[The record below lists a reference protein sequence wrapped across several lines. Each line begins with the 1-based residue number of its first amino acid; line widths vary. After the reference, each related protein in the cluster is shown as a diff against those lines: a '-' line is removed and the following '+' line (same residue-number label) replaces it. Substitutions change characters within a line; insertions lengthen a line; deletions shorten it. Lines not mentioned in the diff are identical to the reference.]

1 MTITA
6 TPGNTRF
13 RKHQIGIQTLLN
25 TAVPATYVEP
35 YRGAITF
42 NPNTTDPDVDVG
54 SLDPILA
61 PYRMAQE
68 VACTKTGPL
77 PYDPLSIRLSAGLMG
92 GIAPA
97 TVGGTGKRWTY
108 QIASLTADVFDVY
121 SDEWG
126 DDTSDA
132 ATTPNADGILAFGG
146 LINVLEE
153 TMPEDLG
160 PWAINDQWVYS
171 GATFGNRTAGLTV
184 DANPEWVFG
193 ADSRFYLDTVVGN
206 IGTTEIAS
214 TVHGATI
221 RISNNLDLKRF
232 ANGNSTRFNLGGY
245 GRGPRVIE
253 FIVTVA
259 KTAAMIAERA
269 TLDDDPVPTRY
280 LAATTTSTQ
289 FAGSGIPFS
298 YDRRGAFRLF
308 DVSDG
313 EIGSNSVMTLTYR
326 AFYDSTLGYAYRAL
340 VNNALTALP

>member
-1 MTITA
+1 MTIAA

-13 RKHQIGIQTLLN
+13 RKHQVGIQTLLN

-54 SLDPILA
+54 SLDPMLD
-61 PYRMAQE
+61 PFRMAQE

-77 PYDPLSIRLSAGLMG
+77 AFNPAVIRLSAGLKG
-92 GIAPA
+92 GVSPS
-97 TVGGTGKRWTY
+97 TVGGTGKRWIY
-108 QIASLTADVFDVY
+108 QLASLTSDVFDVY
-121 SDEWG
+121 SDQWG

-132 ATTPNADGILAFGG
+132 ATTPNSDGILAFGG

-160 PWAINDQWVYS
+160 PWTVSDQWVYS
-171 GATFGNRTAGLTV
+171 GATFGNRTGSLTI
-184 DANPEWVFG
+184 DQNPVWAFG
-193 ADSRFYLDTVVGN
+193 ADTRFFLDTAVGN
-206 IGTTEIAS
+206 IGTTEIS
-214 TVHGATI
+214 NTVHGATI
-221 RISNNLDLKRF
+221 RVSNNLDLKRM
-232 ANGNSTRFNLGGY
+232 ANGNSTRFNLAGY

-253 FIVTVA
+253 FVLTVA

-269 TLDDDPVPTRY
+269 TLDDDPVPDRY

-289 FAGSGIPFS
+289 FAGSGVPYT
-298 YDRRGAFRLF
+298 YDRRGAFHLF

-313 EIGSNSVMTLTYR
+313 EIGSNSTMTLTYR
-326 AFYDSTLGYAYRAL
+326 AFYDATLTYAYRAL
-340 VNNALTALP
+340 VDNTLSALP

>member
-13 RKHQIGIQTLLN
+13 RKHQVALQTLLN
-25 TAVPATYVEP
+25 SAVPATYVEP

-54 SLDPILA
+54 SLDPVLS
-61 PYRMAQE
+61 PYRMAQD

-77 PYDPLSIRLSAGLMG
+77 PYGPLPIRLSAGLKG
-92 GIAPA
+92 GVSPVSAA
-97 TVGGTGKRWTY
+97 AKTWTY
-108 QIASLTADVFDVY
+108 QVASLTADVFDVFV
-121 SDEWG
+121 DEWG
-126 DDTSDA
+126 DDTSDV
-132 ATTPNADGILAFGG
+132 ATSPNADGVLAFGG

-184 DANPEWVFG
+184 DQSPIWVFG
-193 ADSRFYLDTVVGN
+193 ADTRFFRDTTAGG
-206 IGTTEIAS
+206 IGGTPLTD

-221 RISNNLDLKRF
+221 RVSNNLDLKRF

-245 GRGPRVIE
+245 GRGPRQIE
-253 FIVTVA
+253 LVLTVA
-259 KTAAMIAERA
+259 KTTATIAERA
-269 TLDDDPVPTRY
+269 TLDDDPVPSRFF
-280 LAATTTSTQ
+280 AVTTTSTVN
-289 FAGSGIPFS
+289 AGVGTPYS

-308 DVSDG
+308 SAEDG
-313 EIGSNSVMTLTYR
+313 EIGSNSTLILTYH
-326 AFYDSTLGYAYRAL
+326 AYYDSTLTYAYKATT
-340 VNNALTALP
+340 VNATAALP

>member
-25 TAVPATYVEP
+25 TAVPATYVLP
-35 YRGAITF
+35 WRGAITF

-68 VACTKTGPL
+68 VATTMTGPL
-77 PYDPLSIRLSAGLMG
+77 PYDPLVIRLSAGLKG
-92 GIAPA
+92 GVAPV
-97 TVGGTGKRWTY
+97 TVGTNGRRWTY
-108 QIASLTADVFDVY
+108 QLASLTADVFDVY

-132 ATTPNADGILAFGG
+132 ATTPNSDGILGFGA
-146 LINVLEE
+146 LVNVLEE

-160 PWAINDQWVYS
+160 PWTVNDQWVFS

-193 ADSRFYLDTVVGN
+193 ADSKFYLDSAVGN
-206 IGTTEIAS
+206 IGTTEIS
-214 TVHGATI
+214 NTVHGATI
-221 RISNNLDLKRF
+221 RVSNNLDLKRF
-232 ANGNSTRFNLGGY
+232 ANGNSTRFNLAGY

-253 FIVTVA
+253 VVLTVA

-280 LAATTTSTQ
+280 LAVTTTSTQ
-289 FAGSGIPFS
+289 FAGTGIPFS

-313 EIGSNSVMTLTYR
+313 EQGSNSTMILTYR